1 MNVFFAVVKRIKSE
15 FEDISP
21 LSKTRGEHL
30 DKGLLE
36 CILDRSE
43 GIIGLIMNESL
54 WFFGTVKL
62 DSKVR
67 NRFVRKRMG
76 TDEIH

>member
-21 LSKTRGEHL
+21 LSKTRGDRL
-30 DKGLLE
+30 DKSLLE

-62 DSKVR
+62 DSNVR
-67 NRFVRKRMG
+67 DRFVRKRMG